1 MNINLKFW
9 VRITSLVEIYGG
21 MLRQIFDG
29 KSALVKEIRLEN
41 VFANITLL
49 DDKVVTLVSDKTPY
63 FIKIPMAINF
73 LFKTRR

>member
-1 MNINLKFW
+1 
-9 VRITSLVEIYGG
+9 

>member
-1 MNINLKFW
+1 
-9 VRITSLVEIYGG
+9 

-29 KSALVKEIRLEN
+29 KSALVEEIRLEN

-49 DDKVVTLVSDKTPY
+49 DDKVVTLVPDKTPY

-73 LFKTRR
+73 LFKIRR

>member
-1 MNINLKFW
+1 
-9 VRITSLVEIYGG
+9 

-29 KSALVKEIRLEN
+29 KSALVKEIRLES

-73 LFKTRR
+73 LFEIRR

>member
-1 MNINLKFW
+1 
-9 VRITSLVEIYGG
+9 

-73 LFKTRR
+73 LFKIRR